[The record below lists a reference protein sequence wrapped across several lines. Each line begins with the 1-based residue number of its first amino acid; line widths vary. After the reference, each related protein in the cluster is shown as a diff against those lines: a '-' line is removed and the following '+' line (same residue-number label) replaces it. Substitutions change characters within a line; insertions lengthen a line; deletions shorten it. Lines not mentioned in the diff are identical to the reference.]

1 MNDSIRLVPAASG
14 NRQISNADLAG
25 QGVQPQPP
33 EWHPPQRV
41 HEGWGEPNPV
51 GPRQRTRRPQPP
63 SGVWGAAP
71 RRRAQA
77 RLPPA
82 DSRNARVPRE
92 AGQVRASSPEPKAKL
107 TGARSEPGGAASAGG
122 SRACAAPPEHAVGGR
137 WRTPVREGVAGRA
150 DRASSPG
157 STREAPLGAWP
168 AGPASCGDWHV
179 ARRSDRR
186 SKVHRSLRSSGCTAG
201 TEPVRTTVRR
211 AAR

>member
-1 MNDSIRLVPAASG
+1 MNDSTRLVPAGLG
-14 NRQISNADLAG
+14 NRRISNADLAG
-25 QGVQPQPP
+25 QGVQPQPR
-33 EWHPPQRV
+33 ERHPPQRV
-41 HEGWGEPNPV
+41 RERWGEPNPV

-63 SGVWGAAP
+63 PGVWGAQP

-122 SRACAAPPEHAVGGR
+122 SRACAAPPKHAAGGR

-168 AGPASCGDWHV
+168 AGPASCGARHV

-186 SKVHRSLRSSGCTAG
+186 SNVRRSLRSWGCTAG
-201 TEPVRTTVRR
+201 TEPIQSEVRR
-211 AAR
+211 AGG

>member
-1 MNDSIRLVPAASG
+1 MMASPLRAQAGWG
-14 NRQISNADLAG
+14 NRRISSADPTG
-25 QGVQPQPP
+25 QGVQPQPR
-33 EWHPPQRV
+33 ERHPPQRV
-41 HEGWGEPNPV
+41 RERWGEPNPE

-107 TGARSEPGGAASAGG
+107 TGERSEPGGAASAGG
-122 SRACAAPPEHAVGGR
+122 SRACAAPPEHAAGGR

-168 AGPASCGDWHV
+168 AGPASCGARHV
-179 ARRSDRR
+179 ARRPGRCCQ
-186 SKVHRSLRSSGCTAG
+186 LRSSVRSSRRTGG
-201 TEPVRTTVRR
+201 TEPIWSPVRGYRS
-211 AAR
+211 